1 MEIQSGIVTKG
12 INNIYTVVS
21 EDDLLTLNQA
31 HSFECRIKGKVLDE
45 QESSYNPIAV
55 GDKVEFIA
63 HHHNEGRIIARKERT
78 NSFMRWNAKR
88 ENNQVLVANVDRI
101 YIITSSDEPPFRPR
115 FLDRAIVCAQGA
127 PITIVLN
134 KNDLPMKEEQLERF
148 MLYEELGY
156 ETMSI
161 NAFNEKDIASLS
173 ERLKGTIS
181 AFIGQSGVGKSTL
194 TNHLIGGEVEQKVG
208 DISTKYNRGRHTTN
222 YAVMLDG
229 GGFTL
234 VDTPGMRELLVPHT
248 DEYTISTYFP
258 EFTTYAQHCSFQRCV
273 HIHEPECAVKEAL
286 QHGAIHPDRYES
298 YFRMIAS
305 LELRPQ
311 TWESR

>member
-1 MEIQSGIVTKG
+1 MLIV
-12 INNIYTVVS
+12 S
-21 EDDLLTLNQA
+21 
-31 HSFECRIKGKVLDE
+31 
-45 QESSYNPIAV
+45 
-55 GDKVEFIA
+55 
-63 HHHNEGRIIARKERT
+63 
-78 NSFMRWNAKR
+78 
-88 ENNQVLVANVDRI
+88 
-101 YIITSSDEPPFRPR
+101 TSSPVVMNPLLGPR

-208 DISTKYNRGRHTTN
+208 DISTKYNRGR
-222 YAVMLDG
+222 
-229 GGFTL
+229 
-234 VDTPGMRELLVPHT
+234 PH
-248 DEYTISTYFP
+248 DKLCSDVGRGRIYPRRYPRNERVISP
-258 EFTTYAQHCSFQRCV
+258 SHR
-273 HIHEPECAVKEAL
+273 
-286 QHGAIHPDRYES
+286 
-298 YFRMIAS
+298 
-305 LELRPQ
+305 
-311 TWESR
+311 